1 MYKWI
6 FALVMS
12 GAALAA
18 PRTHQ
23 KFWVDLNGDGRP
35 EQVLLQTYAL
45 EGVEKGQLK
54 VLSAAGKVL
63 WTSPRVKTPYEE
75 SPWSFL
81 GEFDRGDLC
90 FVDDYNGDGRV
101 DLVATGQK
109 SDVRPT
115 LFKIY
120 HWDGR
125 RFVFEREAMLVAAPQ
140 KPGTFPWTRYDPGA
154 SSWIDTLQR
163 TAPGRYQASLCKIP
177 HPSQQL
183 KLRYQAGE
191 GFVVSE

>member
-1 MYKWI
+1 MIKWTL
-6 FALVMS
+6 FFLLS

-23 KFWVDLNGDGRP
+23 KFSVDLNGDGRP
-35 EQVLLQTYAL
+35 ETVVLHTYNV

-54 VLSAAGKVL
+54 VLSPRGKVI
-63 WTSPRVKTPYEE
+63 WAAPRVKTPYEDG
-75 SPWSFL
+75 PWSFL
-81 GEFDRGDLC
+81 GEFDRGDIC
-90 FVDDYNGDGRV
+90 FVDDYDGDGRV

-115 LFKIY
+115 LYKIY

-140 KPGTFPWTRYDPGA
+140 KPATFPWTKYDPAA
-154 SSWIDTLQR
+154 SSWIDTLER
-163 TAPGRYQASLCKIP
+163 ASRGLYRASLCEIP
-177 HPSQQL
+177 NPSQQL

-191 GFVVSE
+191 GFVISE